1 MGCLPLN
8 SGKHPCLN
16 LNYSFFIQCPEN
28 WVHIISAGAL
38 LVYRNKKYKLFNM
51 PKPLP
56 LGEVS
61 LQSNDGEGKPGEAEP
76 LHSDR
81 QTLCQSETIA
91 ASMSLCQHP
100 CPLSAPR
107 QTPLFVRFATSSG
120 RGKSFLKGRAFSGGI
135 IRSSLP
141 PPPHGSPARRSS
153 RCRRRRGQG

>member
-1 MGCLPLN
+1 
-8 SGKHPCLN
+8 
-16 LNYSFFIQCPEN
+16 
-28 WVHIISAGAL
+28 
-38 LVYRNKKYKLFNM
+38 M

-100 CPLSAPR
+100 CPLRRSAP
-107 QTPLFVRFATSSG
+107 A
-120 RGKSFLKGRAFSGGI
+120 
-135 IRSSLP
+135 LP
-141 PPPHGSPARRSS
+141 EGEP
-153 RCRRRRGQG
+153 